1 MLPVPSRS
9 ACDDTRPVSSDNSEL
24 VQRGYEA
31 WNRGDVDDVMSFL
44 DPEVEWRGYTHI
56 PESGTLQ
63 GRDDVRVWLERF
75 LDAWEEL
82 NIEVT
87 ELIEAGEQ
95 VVALV
100 RFRGSGKE
108 SGVPVE
114 GGTDAHVW
122 TVRNGRIAAVTLYQ
136 GTQEALE
143 AIGEH
148 RE

>member
-1 MLPVPSRS
+1 M
-9 ACDDTRPVSSDNSEL
+9 TSDNSAL
-24 VQRGYEA
+24 VKRGYEA
-31 WNRGDVDDVMSFL
+31 WNRGDVEGVVAFL
-44 DPEVEWRGYTHI
+44 DPEIEWRGYTHI

-63 GRDDVRVWLERF
+63 GRDDVKMWLERF

-87 ELIEAGEQ
+87 ELIEAGDE

-100 RFRGSGKE
+100 RFRGSGKG

-122 TVRNGRIAAVTLYQ
+122 TVRDGRIAAVTLYQ
-136 GTQEALE
+136 GTQEALD
-143 AIGEH
+143 AIG
-148 RE
+148 RR